1 MENDAIAIQINGV
14 GGRIR
19 FEREKH
25 GLSRETFAEII
36 DLSPFYI
43 GQIERDERNMS
54 IDTLIKVSD
63 SLNISTDYILKGY
76 DQYLQDISIQQ
87 AYNNN
92 YMDDMDTEIKDLLDI
107 LSGASKK
114 KVKLIT
120 DIAKLIIPH
129 LIKIASTTR

>member
-1 MENDAIAIQINGV
+1 MDNDAVAIQINGV

-25 GLSRETFAEII
+25 GLSREAFAEII

-63 SLNISTDYILKGY
+63 SLNISTDYILRGY
-76 DQYLQDISIQQ
+76 DQYIQDISIQE
-87 AYNNN
+87 AYKNN
-92 YMDDMDTEIKDLLDI
+92 YIDDIDTEIKDLLDV

-114 KVKLIT
+114 KIKLIT
-120 DIAKLIIPH
+120 DISKLIIPH
-129 LIKIASTTR
+129 LIK

>member
-1 MENDAIAIQINGV
+1 MENDAIAISVNEVGV
-14 GGRIR
+14 RIR

-43 GQIERDERNMS
+43 GQIERGERNMS

-63 SLNISTDYILKGY
+63 SLNISTDFILKGY
-76 DQYLQDISIQQ
+76 DQYIQDISIQE
-87 AYNNN
+87 AFKSN
-92 YMDDMDTEIKDLLDI
+92 YTAEVDSEIKELLEV

-114 KVKLIT
+114 KIKLIT
-120 DIAKLIIPH
+120 DISKIIIPH
-129 LIKIASTTR
+129 LIK